1 MALVAEYAF
10 LDKEW
15 DPVTDSIAEVQQWW
29 KGGHT
34 FTLDLMDDRRHRLR
48 SHITSELCS
57 HCCSRAMLVMRTS
70 GHGANRWRV
79 EFRASCA
86 RQLDDRAQRD
96 SALRRKGVGAIAVY
110 REWLLSV
117 LQDEHRLHPANARR
131 GQRPRRDL
139 HERVQAF
146 PTCFRAPPPQA
157 MFDAIGDR
165 CERCSRGGRAMLA
178 GVRAPITQ
186 RTSGSGRRGPRVQ

>member
-10 LDKEW
+10 LDKDW

-34 FTLDLMDDRRHRLR
+34 FTLDLMDDNRHRLR

-57 HCCSRAMLVMRTS
+57 HCCAQAMLVMRTS
-70 GHGANRWRV
+70 GHVANRWRV

-96 SALRRKGVGAIAVY
+96 SALR
-110 REWLLSV
+110 
-117 LQDEHRLHPANARR
+117 
-131 GQRPRRDL
+131 
-139 HERVQAF
+139 
-146 PTCFRAPPPQA
+146 
-157 MFDAIGDR
+157 
-165 CERCSRGGRAMLA
+165 
-178 GVRAPITQ
+178 
-186 RTSGSGRRGPRVQ
+186 